1 MADMRVTRS
10 GDGRVWIASDAGDEF
25 AFEFTTRSALM
36 TEMIG
41 EPAWQSGTAPPHA
54 AAIVDR
60 ARAAATAFAHDQGWI
75 D

>member
-10 GDGRVWIASDAGDEF
+10 DDNRVWVATEAGDEF
-25 AFEFTTRSALM
+25 GFEFTTRSALM

-41 EPAWQSGTAPPHA
+41 EPEWTSGTAPADAPA
-54 AAIVDR
+54 VIDR
-60 ARAAATAFAHDQGWI
+60 AKTAAEDFARRQGWI

>member
-10 GDGRVWIASDAGDEF
+10 GDNRVWLANDAGDEF
-25 AFEFTTRSALM
+25 GFEFTSNSVLM

-41 EPAWQSGTAPPHA
+41 EPGWATASVPA
-54 AAIVDR
+54 DANARI
-60 ARAAATAFAHDQGWI
+60 ARAKDAAEIFAREQGWI

>member
-10 GDGRVWIASDAGDEF
+10 GDGRVWITSDAGDEF
-25 AFEFTTRSALM
+25 GFEFTTRSALM

-41 EPAWQSGTAPPHA
+41 EPAGGAGPAPAHA
-54 AAIVDR
+54 SAGLDR
-60 ARAAATAFAHDQGWI
+60 ARPAATAFAHDQGWI

>member
-1 MADMRVTRS
+1 MADMHVTRS
-10 GDGRVWIASDAGDEF
+10 GDGRGWIASDAGDEF

-41 EPAWQSGTAPPHA
+41 EPAWGSGSAPPPA
-54 AAIVDR
+54 AAVVDR
-60 ARAAATAFAHDQGWI
+60 ARAAAPAFAHAQGWV